1 MKSEFNRKKLVG
13 GGGVIMI
20 IAYIEFG
27 IAILSC
33 VAYALYS
40 IWLHIPKNRH

>member
-1 MKSEFNRKKLVG
+1 
-13 GGGVIMI
+13 MI

-33 VAYALYS
+33 LAHTLYS
-40 IWLHIPKNRH
+40 IWLHIPKK

>member
-1 MKSEFNRKKLVG
+1 
-13 GGGVIMI
+13 MI

-33 VAYALYS
+33 VTYLLYS
-40 IWLHIPKNRH
+40 IWLRIPKNKH

>member
-1 MKSEFNRKKLVG
+1 MTTNSEIYLEN
-13 GGGVIMI
+13 GGVIMI

>member
-1 MKSEFNRKKLVG
+1 MKSEFNRKKW
-13 GGGVIMI
+13 GVIMI

-33 VAYALYS
+33 AAYALYS